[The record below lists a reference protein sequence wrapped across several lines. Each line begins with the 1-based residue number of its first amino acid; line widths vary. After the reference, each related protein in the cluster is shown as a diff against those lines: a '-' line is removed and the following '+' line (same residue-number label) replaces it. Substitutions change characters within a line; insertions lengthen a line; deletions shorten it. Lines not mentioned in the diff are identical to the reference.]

1 MVLQV
6 EVEVGRDNQQPEA
19 VAVQKEEARLA
30 AAAAVQKEAEDQ
42 MTEVV
47 VPMDEVESYLA
58 VEEVGTEEEVGSNLL
73 RPPWEH
79 PIRRQQLRTLLAEA
93 AVVPIHSVLPAQP
106 VA

>member
-1 MVLQV
+1 MVLRV

-19 VAVQKEEARLA
+19 VAVQKEEARL

-58 VEEVGTEEEVGSNLL
+58 VEEVGTEDEVGSNLL

-79 PIRRQQLRTLLAEA
+79 PIHRQQLRALLAEA
-93 AVVPIHSVLPAQP
+93 AAVPIHSVLPAQP